1 MRSRHATYVAL
12 AVVVAVALVVGV
24 VAVAGAGSSAS
35 LPALSAPEL
44 LARMG
49 QAEDHPPAV
58 SGAISWQNGLF
69 GDLGAAADMAQM
81 PAQSPLLSSG
91 SGRLWVSEAGLRV
104 ESQGAGG
111 DQVVAVST
119 KARTAWVYDYVQ
131 DTVRRYVVSGDAPA
145 AEPLPSPSAALLTP
159 EAIAACLRRLA
170 PSATLDVAG
179 QATVAGR
186 EVYLLRFTPTA
197 ADTVLGAVQASI
209 DGQTFLPLRLEV
221 FAKGGDA
228 AVLRFG
234 FDSVSSAAVDPALFE
249 FTPPAG
255 AKVTTRTFDG
265 NALRERARAE
275 QAGGVGGGV
284 DGGVPTAAGKAAHE
298 KLARRALLTREQVQA
313 LVPYELAWAR
323 GYEARP
329 FRWGFVLAEGGPL
342 TVAGAPLAQLMGM
355 ATGASAESAESAGSQ
370 EPAATAPGPASI
382 LLFGDGLGTIVL
394 AQTATT
400 PELTKQLKQLP
411 QVFTTLTVGW
421 AKAQVL
427 GTPLGGAIVWQQGGT
442 TLVASG
448 VVPMGDLQAFASSV
462 R

>member
-24 VAVAGAGSSAS
+24 VAVAGAGSSTS

-49 QAEDHPPAV
+49 QAEDHRTAV
-58 SGAISWQNGLF
+58 SGEISWQNGLF
-69 GDLGAAADMAQM
+69 GDLGAAVDMAQM

-119 KARTAWVYDYVQ
+119 KARTAWVYDYAE
-131 DTVRRYVVSGDAPA
+131 DSVRRYVVSGDAPA

-197 ADTVLGAVQASI
+197 ADTALGAVQASI
-209 DGQTFLPLRLEV
+209 DGQTLLPLRLEV

-249 FTPPAG
+249 LTPPVG
-255 AKVTTRTFDG
+255 AKVTTRTIDG
-265 NALRERARAE
+265 NALRERARGE
-275 QAGGVGGGV
+275 QAGGA
-284 DGGVPTAAGKAAHE
+284 DGGVPTAAEKAAHE

-329 FRWGFVLAEGGPL
+329 FRWGFVLDEGGPL
-342 TVAGAPLAQLMGM
+342 TAAGEPLAQLMGM
-355 ATGASAESAESAGSQ
+355 ATGASAGSAGSAGPQ
-370 EPAATAPGPASI
+370 EPAPTAPGPASI

-411 QVFTTLTVGW
+411 QVFATLTVGG